1 MDFFM
6 IKIFIVV
13 YENEDVS
20 MNRRIMSKMS
30 WSYGILSMKLEKIV
44 SSLLS
49 LVDVVVVIMIVT
61 FDIWYRRILSLK
73 FLFRYCVCSQQIA

>member
-6 IKIFIVV
+6 IKIFVVV

-30 WSYGILSMKLEKIV
+30 WSNGILSMKLEKIV
-44 SSLLS
+44 SPLLS
-49 LVDVVVVIMIVT
+49 LVDVVIMIVT